1 MPKVLFLTPLPPPI
15 HGMSYLNDLLLKS
28 LHTRFDFVP
37 IKLNKSDAINN
48 IGRFSLGKLKYF
60 FDIRGRIRTHL
71 KATSFDLIYFAPAS
85 SEFPLY
91 RDILLLLSIK
101 RNTKSNLL
109 LHVRG
114 RDFTDH
120 KGNPL
125 VKLLLKKTFSG
136 TYVIQHSE
144 KLRLDIDWF
153 GATYKKRYYLPNGI
167 PVASSP
173 QGNSKRES
181 TCVNLLY
188 LSVKF
193 RDKGVYELLKALI
206 ILRKNNVNF
215 RLDFIGDYASLD
227 EEKKV
232 KTIINENNLNNC
244 INDQAAT
251 FGKEKDLFYR
261 NADVFIFPTRRESF
275 GNVILE
281 AMSYMVPVI
290 ATNEG
295 SIPEILD
302 YGNAG
307 VLVQKENPAD
317 LAEKL
322 IYLIGSEQKRKEI
335 GENGY
340 RRFLSMYTFSHFENN
355 LTAIFNEV
363 INSK

>member
-15 HGMSYLNDLLLKS
+15 HGMSYLNNLLLKS
-28 LHTRFDFVP
+28 LDTRFDFVTV
-37 IKLNKSDAINN
+37 KLNKSDAINN
-48 IGRFSLGKLKYF
+48 VGRFSLIKLKYF
-60 FDIRGRIRTHL
+60 FDIRHQIRAHL
-71 KATSFDLIYFAPAS
+71 KATSFDLIYFAVATS
-85 SEFPLY
+85 GFGLY
-91 RDILLLLSIK
+91 RDLLLLLSIK
-101 RNTKSNLL
+101 RNTKSNLI

-120 KGNPL
+120 KRNPL

-144 KLRLDIDWF
+144 KLRQDIDWF

-167 PVASSP
+167 PVASST

-188 LSVKF
+188 LSMKF
-193 RDKGVYELLKALI
+193 RDKGIYELLEALI

-215 RLDFIGDYASLD
+215 RLDFIGDYVSLD
-227 EEKKV
+227 EEKNIKR
-232 KTIINENNLNNC
+232 IINENNLNNC
-244 INDQAAT
+244 INDQPAT
-251 FGKEKDLFYR
+251 FGKEKDLCYR
-261 NADVFIFPTRRESF
+261 NADIFVFPTRIESF

-281 AMSYMVPVI
+281 AMSHVVPVI

-302 YGNAG
+302 NGNAG
-307 VLVQKENPAD
+307 VLCQKENPAD
-317 LAEKL
+317 LAKKL
-322 IYLIGSEQKRKEI
+322 IDLVGSEEKRKEI
-335 GENGY
+335 GEKGY

-355 LTAIFNEV
+355 LSAIFNDV